1 MGDKT
6 LEEDSADEKLDYN
19 LQTQNFSSL
28 SGSASNI
35 CWVNIKVNY
44 FKLAASTTEVSLNQ
58 GDSLV
63 RSSPPVDIN
72 KSEDKSSKYLDG
84 ESLPVTFDTMNV
96 GARRVRSTFGCFGG
110 LISLLSWI
118 LEDFRY
124 VTLIH

>member
-44 FKLAASTTEVSLNQ
+44 SKSHHLQ
-58 GDSLV
+58 GV
-63 RSSPPVDIN
+63 QEKKN
-72 KSEDKSSKYLDG
+72 
-84 ESLPVTFDTMNV
+84 
-96 GARRVRSTFGCFGG
+96 
-110 LISLLSWI
+110 
-118 LEDFRY
+118 
-124 VTLIH
+124 TLFI

>member
-1 MGDKT
+1 M
-6 LEEDSADEKLDYN
+6 
-19 LQTQNFSSL
+19 
-28 SGSASNI
+28 
-35 CWVNIKVNY
+35 
-44 FKLAASTTEVSLNQ
+44 VSLNQ

-124 VTLIH
+124 VTLIY

>member
-44 FKLAASTTEVSLNQ
+44 SIFVSSTGCPRKKNTLLN
-58 GDSLV
+58 
-63 RSSPPVDIN
+63 
-72 KSEDKSSKYLDG
+72 
-84 ESLPVTFDTMNV
+84 
-96 GARRVRSTFGCFGG
+96 
-110 LISLLSWI
+110 
-118 LEDFRY
+118 
-124 VTLIH
+124 